1 MVITKDLSRLG
12 RDYIET
18 GEYVEKWFP
27 EKNVRYISVNDG
39 IDTFAVN
46 NGNNDIA
53 PFKSILNDMYSKDLS
68 KKIRTA
74 LHTMQS
80 QGKWVGS
87 KTAFGYQK
95 DASDKN
101 KLVIC
106 EKEAEIVRR
115 IFDMAYLGTGIGEI
129 KNDLNLNNIPTTNR
143 MRYGQETYWSNRA
156 IKRILTNQVYIGVT
170 VQNKRSR
177 ISYKN
182 RKLRANPKE
191 QWYIVENTHPA
202 IIDKN
207 QFEAIQKM
215 KIAQSYERTQKK
227 NHFLLDGLMICY
239 ECKHKIGVKKGKGNR
254 WDMICNN
261 YRKNSKLNI
270 CTSHGFN
277 YKKLEI
283 AVLKYI
289 KELLLD
295 VNQEKIQWNI
305 SNSNIKH
312 DYKKLQE
319 KVKNEMM
326 TLTNHLDKMY
336 LDQLNQKISS
346 EMYERLSKKLQDD
359 MKQKEQEYLELEEL
373 KNNSEEENEEEI
385 KKVMDEFLKLENPT
399 CELMRILIHKIEVH
413 QDKQI
418 DITFNFRKLNKIENQ
433 DLHF

>member
-27 EKNVRYISVNDG
+27 EKNVRYISINDG
-39 IDTFAVN
+39 IDTFATN

-80 QGKWVGS
+80 QGKWVGA
-87 KTAFGYQK
+87 KTPLGYQK
-95 DASDKN
+95 DANDKN

-115 IFDMAYLGTGIGEI
+115 IFDMAYIGTGIGEI

-143 MRYGQETYWSNRA
+143 MRYGKETYWSNRA

-177 ISYKN
+177 INYKN

-207 QFEAIQKM
+207 QFKAIQKM
-215 KIAQSYERTQKK
+215 KIAQSYERIQKK
-227 NHFLLDGLMICY
+227 NHFLLDGLMVCY

-270 CTSHGFN
+270 CTAHGFN
-277 YKKLEI
+277 YKKLEMT
-283 AVLKYI
+283 VLKYI
-289 KELLLD
+289 KELFWK
-295 VNQEKIQWNI
+295 VNQEKVELNI
-305 SNSNIKH
+305 RNSTLKY
-312 DYKKLQE
+312 DYQKMQE
-319 KVKNEMM
+319 KVKNEIV
-326 TLTNHLDKMY
+326 TLNNNLDKMY

-346 EMYERLSKKLQDD
+346 QMYERLSKKLQDE

-373 KNNSEEENEEEI
+373 KNNSAEENEEEI
-385 KKVMDEFLKLENPT
+385 KKVIDEFLKLEEPT
-399 CELMRILIHKIEVH
+399 GELMRILIHKIEVH
-413 QDKQI
+413 QNKQI
-418 DITFNFRKLNKIENQ
+418 DITFNFRKLNHIENQ
-433 DLHF
+433 NIHF

>member
-18 GEYVEKWFP
+18 GEYIEKWFP

-39 IDTFAVN
+39 IDTFATN

-87 KTAFGYQK
+87 KTALGYQK
-95 DASDKN
+95 DANDKN

-106 EKEAEIVRR
+106 EKEAEIVRC

-129 KNDLNLNNIPTTNR
+129 KNYLNLNHIPTTNR

-156 IKRILTNQVYIGVT
+156 IKRILTNPVYIGVT

-202 IIDKN
+202 IIDKS

-215 KIAQSYERTQKK
+215 KIAQSYERIEKK
-227 NHFLLDGLMICY
+227 NHFLLEGLMVCY

-254 WDMICNN
+254 WDTICNN

-270 CTSHGFN
+270 CTAHGFN
-277 YKKLEI
+277 YKKLEM
-283 AVLKYI
+283 AVLEYI
-289 KELLLD
+289 KELFLK
-295 VNQEKIQWNI
+295 VNQEKVELNI
-305 SNSNIKH
+305 RNTNIKH
-312 DYKKLQE
+312 DYQKLQE
-319 KVKNEMM
+319 KVKNEII
-326 TLTNHLDKMY
+326 TLNNNLDKMY

-346 EMYERLSKKLQDD
+346 QMYERLSKKLQDE
-359 MKQKEQEYLELEEL
+359 MKQKEQEYLELEHL
-373 KNNSEEENEEEI
+373 KSNSKENEEEI
-385 KKVMDEFLKLENPT
+385 KKVIDEFLKLEEPT
-399 CELMRILIHKIEVH
+399 GELMRILIHKIEIH

-418 DITFNFRKLNKIENQ
+418 DITFHFRKLNKIENQ
-433 DLHF
+433 DFHF